1 MITLKTGSISANKGH
16 YDKTS
21 PLDQFIDNINAIN
34 QDGPGYIFIHKYTYH
49 DSDVS
54 GTIIDDESS
63 IVVKLKSA
71 FPPKKGFLKN
81 TPGSVIV
88 QLTNGAVVP
97 LFDQEMMEKGIY
109 NGNGYVPHAV
119 LSDEINSE
127 LNQYSWSPL
136 EPDKNHTKS
145 VGMRAR
151 FYAENNYQDMA
162 ALNDL
167 VQKENK
173 RRENIIASKREAAAR
188 AAAYAAEKK
197 AKDDA
202 LRDSAAQLASQ
213 FNKMFGK

>member
-1 MITLKTGSISANKGH
+1 
-16 YDKTS
+16 
-21 PLDQFIDNINAIN
+21 
-34 QDGPGYIFIHKYTYH
+34 
-49 DSDVS
+49 
-54 GTIIDDESS
+54 
-63 IVVKLKSA
+63 
-71 FPPKKGFLKN
+71 
-81 TPGSVIV
+81 
-88 QLTNGAVVP
+88 
-97 LFDQEMMEKGIY
+97 
-109 NGNGYVPHAV
+109 
-119 LSDEINSE
+119 
-127 LNQYSWSPL
+127 
-136 EPDKNHTKS
+136 
-145 VGMRAR
+145 MRAG